1 MTTISEIKEKI
12 YESDRE
18 FTAFIAVYN
27 FEKAAAVIRQME
39 ELCRKA
45 AEIQTSEKSAA
56 PESADGKYA
65 DKRREVLMEHAPEV
79 YEAMEADGSLEAH
92 LMSVQETVSDYVDM
106 RAEKYRMSDEY
117 RRAEA
122 SDPAK
127 ALRLL
132 NMTVLEAEEAA
143 YRMWIGNIPENENEE
158 DEENE

>member
-12 YESDRE
+12 YETDRE
-18 FTAFIAVYN
+18 FTAFIAVYD
-27 FEKAAAVIRQME
+27 FEKAATAIKLME
-39 ELCRKA
+39 ELCRRA
-45 AEIQTSEKSAA
+45 AEMQTVKPSAT
-56 PESADGKYA
+56 GKYA
-65 DKRREVLMEHAPEV
+65 ERRREVLMEHAPEV

>member
-1 MTTISEIKEKI
+1 MTNISEIKEKI
-12 YESDRE
+12 YENDRQL
-18 FTAFIAVYN
+18 TAFVAVYD

-45 AEIQTSEKSAA
+45 AEIQTAKTSAA
-56 PESADGKYA
+56 GKYA
-65 DKRREVLMEHAPEV
+65 DRRREILMEHAPEV

-117 RRAEA
+117 RLAEKN
-122 SDPAK
+122 DPAR

>member
-12 YESDRE
+12 YETDRE
-18 FTAFIAVYN
+18 FTAFIAVYD
-27 FEKAAAVIRQME
+27 FKKAAAVIRQME
-39 ELCRKA
+39 ELCRRA
-45 AEIQTSEKSAA
+45 AEIQTAKPSIT
-56 PESADGKYA
+56 GKYA
-65 DKRREVLMEHAPEV
+65 DRRREVLMEHAPAI

-117 RRAEA
+117 RRAEQT
-122 SDPAK
+122 DPAQ